1 MRAWRGVALL
11 VLACVWAG
19 PVQARETWRLATAE
33 LPPAVTTKRPDKGYY
48 AVLLRRVLQEL
59 DVDAELEF
67 LPPARA
73 IQDTVAGRYTA
84 VFPLSLTPERERTLI
99 ATDPIF
105 QVRIRVFVRRDDPW
119 AGGGL
124 QAMRGDALC
133 NIQGARLYPELE
145 AALAAGWLQMQRVP
159 DIAACF
165 RMLALGR
172 VRFVVTGENTGF
184 EGMAAVPD
192 GMRKFRMAAEQ
203 LAVQPVFLMFSRQVK
218 GNVQRAEAFNQA
230 LRRLR
235 AEGVMQKLEH
245 RVLPQASTR
254 RP

>member
-1 MRAWRGVALL
+1 MSRWLL
-11 VLACVWAG
+11 VLLLAG
-19 PVQARETWRLATAE
+19 AALRPALARETWQLATAE
-33 LPPAVTTKRPDKGYY
+33 LPPSITAKRADNGYY

-59 DVDAELEF
+59 DVDAQLHF

-73 IQDTVAGRYTA
+73 IQETQDGRYTA
-84 VFPLSLTPERERTLI
+84 VFPLSLTPERERELI
-99 ATDPIF
+99 ASDPIF

-119 AGGGL
+119 PGGGL
-124 QAMRGDALC
+124 QALRGHALC
-133 NIQGARLYPELE
+133 NIQGARLFPALE
-145 AALAAGWLQMQRVP
+145 AALAEGWLQMQRVP
-159 DIAACF
+159 DIGACF

-192 GMRKFRMAAEQ
+192 GSRKFRMAAEQ
-203 LAVQPVFLMFSRQVK
+203 LAQQPVFLMFSRQVK
-218 GNVQRAEAFNQA
+218 GNAQRAEAFNQA

-245 RVLPQASTR
+245 QVLPQASVS

>member
-1 MRAWRGVALL
+1 MSPWGVVLLLAVAALL
-11 VLACVWAG
+11 PA
-19 PVQARETWRLATAE
+19 QARETWQLATAE
-33 LPPAVTTKRPDKGYY
+33 LPPAITAKRPDNGYY

-59 DVDAELEF
+59 DVDARLHF
-67 LPPARA
+67 LPTDRA
-73 IQDTVAGRYTA
+73 IQDTQAGRYTA
-84 VFPLSLTPERERTLI
+84 VFPLSRTPERERDLI
-99 ATDPIF
+99 SSEPIY
-105 QVRIRVFVRRDDPW
+105 QVKVRVFVRRDDPW
-119 AGGGL
+119 PGGGL
-124 QAMRGDALC
+124 QAMRGHPLC

-159 DIAACF
+159 EIGACF

-184 EGMAAVPD
+184 EGMAAVPE
-192 GMRKFRMAAEQ
+192 GRRKFRMAAEQ

-218 GNVQRAEAFNQA
+218 GNAQRAEAFNQA

-245 RVLPQASTR
+245 RVLPQASAG

>member
-1 MRAWRGVALL
+1 MRRWAWVALL
-11 VLACVWAG
+11 GLLAQLPA
-19 PVQARETWRLATAE
+19 QARETWQLATAE
-33 LPPAVTTKRPDKGYY
+33 LPPAITSKRADNGYY
-48 AVLLRRVLQEL
+48 AVLVRRVLQEL
-59 DVDAELEF
+59 DVDAQLHF
-67 LPPARA
+67 LPPDRA
-73 IQDTVAGRYTA
+73 IQETMAGRYTA
-84 VFPLSLTPERERTLI
+84 VFPLTRTPERERELI
-99 ATDPIF
+99 PSEPIF
-105 QVRIRVFVRRDDPW
+105 HVRVRVFVRRDDPW
-119 AGGGL
+119 SGGGL
-124 QAMRGDALC
+124 EAMRGHLLC

-159 DIAACF
+159 EIGACF

-192 GMRKFRMAAEQ
+192 GARKFRMAAEQ
-203 LAVQPVFLMFSRQVK
+203 LALQPVFLMFSRQVK

-235 AEGVMQKLEH
+235 AEGVMHKLEH
-245 RVLPQASTR
+245 QVLPQGPSF